1 MRLHNP
7 LSLSSIIVKNIRW
20 RCMAAFVLLTS
31 SSLFAQ
37 QGVHVSNEDPRW
49 GEKITVNY
57 ITEDTSSFAKPDS
70 RDTLFCAVIVHGS
83 RPEHGM
89 VLPMRHV
96 SGANYEAELTVPDST
111 HSLWV
116 DICVPTD
123 RVPNGVTQFTCRTR
137 DGRTTVGSNIEAS
150 STNIDS
156 ALDADLKEYP
166 KYYTLYV
173 AAYDHA
179 NQVAQSGERVMPD
192 SAWKPWTASLIDRLK
207 ATPDNTASWHLALG
221 ELYLRQRKDSLANIE
236 FQFAAQTQG
245 FDPLFN
251 DADFWNSFFAPS
263 MKKGG
268 GLTFPVIPGR
278 IIAPLV
284 EQNPR
289 SMMARTWLRHMAWD
303 TLLPAN
309 VFRNVSKSYAGSEA
323 ETGSPEGASESH
335 DVDLLTSISY
345 AYGYP
350 KGPLYNPKEA
360 LVWCDRAE
368 ESVNSLSSFYSGDNI
383 WGGMGRLKQIIAQK
397 VTLLAKL
404 GRLDEA
410 ETIGRSAMASSKA
423 VSDKQ
428 QIGGALANAYFEAG
442 RIEDAKRTYGEVIE
456 LGTGGYISG
465 LNEFYEKFKEGSETQ
480 QEFSARLAK
489 EYGGTLELPSIP
501 DFAYTTLDGM
511 SGTLAGLRGKV
522 VVLDCWFTSCAGC
535 IIEKSSLNKLVDS
548 FHGDTNVVFLSIA
561 TNDEKSLRY
570 YLEHTES
577 KFKIVPDGSDICEK
591 IGVTGYPTHI
601 IIGKDGKTLG
611 FEMGGNEHQD
621 EQMRPKIEQA
631 LGKM

>member
-1 MRLHNP
+1 MRLNN
-7 LSLSSIIVKNIRW
+7 LLSSIIVKNIHW
-20 RCMAAFVLLTS
+20 HSMASWMLLATS
-31 SSLFAQ
+31 SVFAQ
-37 QGVHVSNEDPRW
+37 QGIHVSNEDPRW
-49 GEKITVNY
+49 GEKITVSY
-57 ITEDTSSFAKPDS
+57 IAEDSSCFAKPDS
-70 RDTLFCAVIVHGS
+70 HDTLFCAVIVHGS
-83 RPEHGM
+83 LPEHGM

-123 RVPNGVTQFTCRTR
+123 RVPNGISQFTCRTR
-137 DGRTTVGSNIEAS
+137 DGRPTPGYVIEAS
-150 STNIDS
+150 TSNIDS
-156 ALDADLKEYP
+156 ALKAELKEYP
-166 KYYTLYV
+166 THYTSYI

-179 NQVAQSGERVMPD
+179 RQMQQAGEKVMPNED
-192 SAWKPWTASLIDRLK
+192 WRPWTASLIDRLK

-221 ELYLRQRKDSLANIE
+221 ELYTRQGKDSLANIE

-268 GLTFPVIPGR
+268 GIMFPVIPGR

-284 EQNPR
+284 ERNPR
-289 SMMARTWLRHMAWD
+289 TMMARTWLRHMAWD

-309 VFRNVSKSYAGSEA
+309 TFKMVSRVYAGSEA
-323 ETGSPEGASESH
+323 ENGSSEAGNGSH
-335 DVDLLTSISY
+335 DVDLLLSISY
-345 AYGYP
+345 AYGFP
-350 KGPLYNPKEA
+350 KGPLYDAKEA
-360 LVWCDRAE
+360 LIWCDRAE
-368 ESVNSLSSFYSGDNI
+368 ESANSLSSFYSGDNI

-404 GRLDEA
+404 GQLDDA
-410 ETIGRSAMASSKA
+410 ETIGRSAMASSKE
-423 VSDKQ
+423 VNDKQ

-442 RIEDAKRTYGEVIE
+442 RVEDAKRTYGEVLA
-456 LGTGGYISG
+456 LGTGGYVSG
-465 LNEFYEKFKEGSETQ
+465 LKEFYEKFKEGNETQ
-480 QEFSARLAK
+480 AEFSARLAK
-489 EYGGTLELPSIP
+489 EYGGTIELPSIP
-501 DFAYTTLDGM
+501 DFAYTTLDGS
-511 SGTLAGLRGKV
+511 SGTLAALRGKV
-522 VVLDCWFTSCAGC
+522 VVLDCWFISCAGC
-535 IIEKSSLNKLVDS
+535 EIEKNSLNKLVES

-561 TNDEKSLRY
+561 RDDEKALRN
-570 YLEHTES
+570 YLEHAES
-577 KFKIVPDGSDICEK
+577 KFKIVPDADDICQK
-591 IGVTGYPTHI
+591 LGVNGYPTHI

-611 FEMGGNEHQD
+611 YEMGGNEHQD